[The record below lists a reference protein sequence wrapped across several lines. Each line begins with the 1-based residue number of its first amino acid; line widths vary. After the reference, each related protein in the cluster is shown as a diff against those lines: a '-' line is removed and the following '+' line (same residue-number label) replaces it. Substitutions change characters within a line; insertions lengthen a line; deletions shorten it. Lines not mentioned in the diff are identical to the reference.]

1 MEQDLWNKDQEMDKL
16 LDLSGYSISSLKE
29 GVAVFAP
36 IIGAA
41 IPLLLKPKTEARAG
55 FALGNFMA

>member
-1 MEQDLWNKDQEMDKL
+1 MDKL